1 MFYKIIVLLAI
12 FAAVTSCQPKA
23 VSERNVSPAKPEA
36 AGRDGSAQ
44 KPANGNKR
52 SPSLK
57 HREAPPGSMSAK
69 WKPGIID
76 TAAHAEYLS
85 PTERKVVLEI
95 NMVRTDPA
103 EYARRF
109 LIPLRSF
116 YHKKR
121 LQYPGEIAIATKE
134 GSSALEECIKVLKSA
149 KPVPPLSPKKG
160 LFRAAYDH
168 VLQQGNSGALGH
180 DGSDGSSP
188 ETRISR
194 YGKWGTLMGENID
207 YGNADAR
214 RIVTSLLIDD
224 GVPSRGHR
232 HNLLKPAFKVV
243 GIAVGKHPKYSY
255 MCVMDFAASFN

>member
-1 MFYKIIVLLAI
+1 M
-12 FAAVTSCQPKA
+12 
-23 VSERNVSPAKPEA
+23 PEV
-36 AGRDGSAQ
+36 AGTDGSVQ
-44 KPANGNKR
+44 RSSSGNNK
-52 SPSLK
+52 SLIP
-57 HREAPPGSMSAK
+57 RYWETPPESMSAK
-69 WKPGIID
+69 WRPEIIN
-76 TAAHAEYLS
+76 TAANAEYLS
-85 PTERKVVLEI
+85 PTERKVVMEI

-116 YHKKR
+116 YHKKH
-121 LQYPGEIAIATKE
+121 LQYPGEVIILTKE
-134 GSSALEECIKVLKSA
+134 GSRALEECIKELKSA
-149 KPVPPLSPKKG
+149 KPIPPLSPKKG
-160 LFRAAYDH
+160 LFRAAHDH

-180 DGSDGSSP
+180 NGSDGSSP

-224 GVPSRGHR
+224 GVSSRGHR

-255 MCVMDFAASFN
+255 MCVMDFAASFSEPARKR